1 MSFPKKMTMSSAS
14 PYKNRGKDVCNLDKQ
29 QQQQQQLNEY
39 SPSDES
45 RNLSSL
51 SPPMVSERKR
61 RANKLTKYRKELLN
75 IHRPS
80 PFKPQQAQNRRN
92 IPAFLNKLFK

>member
-1 MSFPKKMTMSSAS
+1 MTMSSAS
-14 PYKNRGKDVCNLDKQ
+14 PFKNRGKDVSNLDKQ

-45 RNLSSL
+45 RNLSLL

-61 RANKLTKYRKELLN
+61 RANKLTKYHKELLN
-75 IHRPS
+75 FHRPS
-80 PFKPQQAQNRRN
+80 PFKPQRAQNRRN